1 VVNSRRSAMTW
12 KIARVAPG
20 TRIAL
25 AAFASALVGCSAT
38 SITPAPAPTPV
49 TSSSALAAKHS
60 HLSGPIMTENGST
73 WTVKTATDHTYTV
86 IITDTT
92 AFGDTK
98 NPATKGQFR
107 VGDIAHVTGTMSG
120 STITASRISNVGN
133 PLG

>member
-1 VVNSRRSAMTW
+1 MTW

-20 TRIAL
+20 TQIAL
-25 AAFASALVGCSAT
+25 AACASVLAGCSAT
-38 SITPAPAPTPV
+38 SVTPAPTPA
-49 TSSSALAAKHS
+49 TSSSAPAAKHS

-98 NPATKGQFR
+98 DPATKGQFR
-107 VGDIAHVTGTMSG
+107 VGDIAHVTGTMQG

>member
-1 VVNSRRSAMTW
+1 VVNSRRSAMTS

-20 TRIAL
+20 TGIAL
-25 AAFASALVGCSAT
+25 AAFASALAGCSP
-38 SITPAPAPTPV
+38 TPVTHAPAPTPV
-49 TSSSALAAKHS
+49 TSSSAASAKHT

-73 WTVKTATDHTYTV
+73 WTVKTVTDHTYTV

-98 NPATKGQFR
+98 DPATEEQFR
-107 VGDIAHVTGTMSG
+107 VGDIAHVTGTLSG
-120 STITASRISNVGN
+120 STITASRISNVSN